1 MKLSAFIGAA
11 LLAAGVIG
19 APAAEPTQRP
29 ATAPASGLEPELQAL
44 LGRIK
49 TKLDAG
55 AQTEDA
61 LADELKAYDALIA
74 KYRPTKS
81 EGVADAIYV
90 EATLYSKVLQNYDK
104 ATQLLQ
110 TVKADYPRSRAAF
123 AATEM
128 LDQLDLEKE
137 SHAIQASLKPG
148 VAFPDFAEKDI
159 KGAPI
164 SISQYKGKVVL
175 VDFWATW
182 CVPCVAELPN
192 VLAAYAK
199 YHPKGFEIIGI
210 SLDQS
215 ADKLKS
221 FITDKNMTW
230 QQYFDGLGWESKLG
244 KKYGVNS
251 IPATYLLDGDGKIV
265 AKNLRGPA
273 LERELERLLR

>member
-11 LLAAGVIG
+11 ILAAGVIS
-19 APAAEPTQRP
+19 APAAEPIQRP
-29 ATAPASGLEPELQAL
+29 ATAPANGIEPELQAL
-44 LGRIK
+44 LGKIK

-137 SHAIQASLKPG
+137 SHAIAASLKPG
-148 VAFPDFAEKDI
+148 LAFPDFAEKDI

-182 CVPCVAELPN
+182 CGPCVAELPN
-192 VLAAYAK
+192 VQAAYAK
-199 YHPKGFEIIGI
+199 YHPKGFEIVGI

-221 FITDKNMTW
+221 FITEKNMTW
-230 QQYFDGLGWESKLG
+230 QQYFDGRGWESKLG

-273 LERELERLLR
+273 LERELERLLK

>member
-182 CVPCVAELPN
+182 CGPCVAELPN